1 MNKDSTGSNYRSR
14 AKRTR
19 KNKTALIIIQAA
31 AAFLI
36 ILSGILYSIYRAQ
49 NGSEQKQTAAENVPA
64 STEPAENAASTN
76 DVPTGNE
83 QIGSSNA
90 PDITSV
96 PGEVSSNNTEP
107 EPSAEVG
114 QGVTVR
120 PVDSG
125 TEASAPKQEN
135 NGGKASEPSRQEVK
149 LPATYVVRAGDT
161 LSTISMKFYHS
172 KLHVSL
178 LAEQNDIV
186 FINDMNVG
194 DTIKIPVLSE
204 AASAPEKQQDIDYSK
219 VTLPVTYL
227 VRTGDTLYNIASQFY
242 HSKDYV
248 DLIAEHNKLDKTEN
262 LKAGISL
269 IIPAIPVTNP
279 AGVDNS
285 TDHTAAKHTVQQGE
299 TLSSI
304 ARKYYGSSKYAMTIA
319 EFNHLADDDDVK
331 AGDVLKIPP
340 AATYI
345 NYQLL
350 FFSYPN

>member
-1 MNKDSTGSNYRSR
+1 MAARPPSHH
-14 AKRTR
+14 AK
-19 KNKTALIIIQAA
+19 
-31 AAFLI
+31 
-36 ILSGILYSIYRAQ
+36 
-49 NGSEQKQTAAENVPA
+49 
-64 STEPAENAASTN
+64 
-76 DVPTGNE
+76 
-83 QIGSSNA
+83 
-90 PDITSV
+90 
-96 PGEVSSNNTEP
+96 
-107 EPSAEVG
+107 
-114 QGVTVR
+114 
-120 PVDSG
+120 
-125 TEASAPKQEN
+125 EA
-135 NGGKASEPSRQEVK
+135 K
-149 LPATYVVRAGDT
+149 LPTTYVVRAGDT

-194 DTIKIPVLSE
+194 DTIKIPALSE

-319 EFNHLADDDDVK
+319 EYNHLADGDSVK

-340 AATYI
+340 VAT
-345 NYQLL
+345 
-350 FFSYPN
+350 S

>member
-1 MNKDSTGSNYRSR
+1 LNKDSTGSNYRSR

-19 KNKTALIIIQAA
+19 KNKTALIILQAA

-36 ILSGILYSIYRAQ
+36 ILSGILYSIYATQ
-49 NGSEQKQTAAENVPA
+49 SGSGQKQTEAVNVPA
-64 STEPAENAASTN
+64 SNEPAENAASTN
-76 DVPTGNE
+76 DGATGNE

-90 PDITSV
+90 PVITSV

-114 QGVTVR
+114 QGVTVD
-120 PVDSG
+120 PVGSEK
-125 TEASAPKQEN
+125 EAAAPKQEN
-135 NGGKASEPSRQEVK
+135 NGGKASEPAPQK
-149 LPATYVVRAGDT
+149 AILPTTYVVRAGDT

-194 DTIKIPVLSE
+194 DTIKIPALSE
-204 AASAPEKQQDIDYSK
+204 AASAPEKQQVDYSK

-227 VRTGDTLYNIASQFY
+227 VRTGDTLYNIATQFY

-262 LKAGISL
+262 LKAGTSL
-269 IIPAIPVTNP
+269 NIPAIPVTNP
-279 AGVDNS
+279 AGADNS

-319 EFNHLADDDDVK
+319 EYNHLADDDDVR

-340 AATYI
+340 AAT
-345 NYQLL
+345 
-350 FFSYPN
+350 S